1 MITVSL
7 GDSLQTDQF
16 FHVPNTTFQGS
27 TEAVTPQLLYA
38 RNQATIK
45 RKRRTFR
52 FHGGAFFIYLV
63 EKTKFSMTPRFSLRE
78 DKNCTNTNGQRFLL
92 FVLYYTW
99 KNIKTECLLP
109 LFL

>member
-27 TEAVTPQLLYA
+27 IEAAMPQLFHA
-38 RNQATIK
+38 RSRATIK

-63 EKTKFSMTPRFSLRE
+63 EKTKFSNSAV
-78 DKNCTNTNGQRFLL
+78 FL
-92 FVLYYTW
+92 TGR
-99 KNIKTECLLP
+99 
-109 LFL
+109 